1 MNLREKDVWKL
12 SYSELKEEKARLDQI
27 AWLDQGQSQR
37 LDIIEERLQDFTSKA
52 SIQTMY

>member
-1 MNLREKDVWKL
+1 MGLKDKDVWEL

-37 LDIIEERLQDFTSKA
+37 LDIVEERLADFSSKA
-52 SIQTMY
+52 SVQTMY